1 MTPPYRS
8 FSIKAALALAVFTL
22 LSTVGCTMRLYS
34 SAELRKKEVFVFPPV
49 YDTIIEPLNSEL
61 APIYKRLFFLKHDVD
76 YLKDKLWDGGSN
88 QRIMKIDDRIDT
100 LKREMY
106 QLQAIRRELL
116 NTIYFIYPGY
126 ETPEVVPYIGD
137 RKSYKKTAKPIILVT
152 TQDQREYLNAKQNE
166 DRLSEEIVYK
176 PLIATA
182 MKQYQTLPDSLKR
195 PVQPIGT
202 PGGVPKIPTYT
213 PPPLPRKK

>member
-1 MTPPYRS
+1 M
-8 FSIKAALALAVFTL
+8 KAALALAAAAL
-22 LSTVGCTMRLYS
+22 LSTVVDCTMRLYS

-100 LKREMY
+100 LKHEMY
-106 QLQAIRRELL
+106 QLQAIRREIL

-137 RKSYKKTAKPIILVT
+137 HKAYKKTTRPIILVT
-152 TQDQREYLNAKQNE
+152 TQDQREYQNAKQNE
-166 DRLSEEIVYK
+166 EKLSEEIVYR
-176 PLIATA
+176 PLVATA
-182 MKQYQTLPDSLKR
+182 MKQYRKLPDSLKR
-195 PVQPIGT
+195 PIQPIGT
-202 PGGVPKIPTYT
+202 LGAVPAIPPYT